1 MWHSKCY
8 LPSPSAKDDAE
19 AAKKG
24 VRAMDLWYELKIRE
38 MGDLN
43 EEATEI
49 LKEAEETLL
58 VPADNA
64 DEEDE

>member
-1 MWHSKCY
+1 MWHGNCS

-19 AAKKG
+19 AARKG

-49 LKEAEETLL
+49 LKEAEEALL
-58 VPADNA
+58 VPADDT
-64 DEEDE
+64 DEEDD